1 MKTLIK
7 NILLAVPV
15 ILSAS
20 CSSWLE
26 EEPKTFISPSA
37 FYQTVEDFDGALK
50 GLYPQDQ
57 NLNLTEVFADYND
70 INDDTRMQIELINQ
84 TIAELQ
90 AKDKDETKHR
100 NPIGFNTYKK

>member
-1 MKTLIK
+1 MKRMKTLIK

-20 CSSWLE
+20 CSDWLE
-26 EEPKTFISPSA
+26 EDPKTFISPSS

-50 GLYPQDQ
+50 GLYPQGQ

-70 INDDTRMQIELINQ
+70 KPES
-84 TIAELQ
+84 AEQ
-90 AKDKDETKHR
+90 E
-100 NPIGFNTYKK
+100 IGRAHV

>member
-57 NLNLTEVFADYND
+57 NLNLAEVLPIIMTSLSRQNRLAIFG
-70 INDDTRMQIELINQ
+70 Q
-84 TIAELQ
+84 TIRDMVFMHSEVLGPDLTVRL
-90 AKDKDETKHR
+90 KI
-100 NPIGFNTYKK
+100 PI